1 MAELPRAELPLPRG
15 VLGDGPG
22 KPHGFVTTLGWCGE
36 RVELI
41 PAFRDLAWV
50 PCGFLLGY
58 GSPSPAAPA
67 LPEASPSD
75 HACLLAPLK
84 ALG

>member
-22 KPHGFVTTLGWCGE
+22 KPHGFVTILGWCGE

-41 PAFRDLAWV
+41 PAFRDLGWV
-50 PCGFLLGY
+50 ACGFQADTGARRRWTRLDLVV
-58 GSPSPAAPA
+58 
-67 LPEASPSD
+67 EA
-75 HACLLAPLK
+75 CR
-84 ALG
+84 